1 MKGSPRIYFLWL
13 NSNGGEEKKG
23 SRSYRYPWN
32 RKLWRKFFERRSKAP
47 LSLSSVF
54 GTLCARLLSARATGE
69 RYKSSS
75 SFVRGGCRV
84 DKCPFVN
91 QRRYLSSLS
100 LSLLVER
107 SYLESDTGHLLL
119 LSRLT
124 WIIICAWEKC
134 RSHDA
139 AWYWILF
146 LVYFIACNAINVIE
160 KVLGRDLE
168 GSIDFVWFFFNEIWP
183 NFFILIL
190 LHLLLYSFRCIH
202 TCMYSATDVGKIRF
216 LLVVLSTSSAR
227 WCKLLELEDRFA
239 FDGIDLHSFA

>member
-1 MKGSPRIYFLWL
+1 MIRSSGRNGRGIFHQHSWKNIRFGFLFSARPPSPLSREQCRFPWRCPRNIRARFPDEGFAQDLFPLVKFEWR
-13 NSNGGEEKKG
+13 GGKKG

-100 LSLLVER
+100 LSLFSLREATSNRTPDTFSFYLDLRELLFALGKNVARTMQPDTEYYF
-107 SYLESDTGHLLL
+107 SYISLRVT
-119 LSRLT
+119 R
-124 WIIICAWEKC
+124 
-134 RSHDA
+134 
-139 AWYWILF
+139 
-146 LVYFIACNAINVIE
+146 
-160 KVLGRDLE
+160 
-168 GSIDFVWFFFNEIWP
+168 
-183 NFFILIL
+183 
-190 LHLLLYSFRCIH
+190 
-202 TCMYSATDVGKIRF
+202 
-216 LLVVLSTSSAR
+216 
-227 WCKLLELEDRFA
+227 
-239 FDGIDLHSFA
+239 

>member
-1 MKGSPRIYFLWL
+1 MIRSSGRNGRGIFHQHSWKNIRFGFLFSARPPSPLSREQCRFPWRRPRDIRARFPDEGFAQDLFPLVKFEWR
-13 NSNGGEEKKG
+13 GGKKG

-100 LSLLVER
+100 LSLC
-107 SYLESDTGHLLL
+107 
-119 LSRLT
+119 SR
-124 WIIICAWEKC
+124 WEKLP
-134 RSHDA
+134 RIGHRTPSPSIST
-139 AWYWILF
+139 YVNYYLR
-146 LVYFIACNAINVIE
+146 
-160 KVLGRDLE
+160 LGKMSLARC
-168 GSIDFVWFFFNEIWP
+168 S
-183 NFFILIL
+183 LIL
-190 LHLLLYSFRCIH
+190 NIISRIFHC
-202 TCMYSATDVGKIRF
+202 V
-216 LLVVLSTSSAR
+216 
-227 WCKLLELEDRFA
+227 
-239 FDGIDLHSFA
+239 